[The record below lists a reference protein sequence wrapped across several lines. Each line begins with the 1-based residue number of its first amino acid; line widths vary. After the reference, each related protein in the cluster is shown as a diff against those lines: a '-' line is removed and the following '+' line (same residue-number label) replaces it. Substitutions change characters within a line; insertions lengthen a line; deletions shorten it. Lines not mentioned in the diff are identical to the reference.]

1 MYSKIKILIAF
12 IFISLLVIRCGSA
25 LYVPTTTD
33 AEKSQTSLDTLV
45 MGRKLYVA
53 KCSTCHSLYLPQQYS
68 KENWTKILNDM
79 QERSNMTDQQ
89 KETMSIYLYSR
100 SKE

>member
-12 IFISLLVIRCGSA
+12 IFISFLVVRCGSA

-53 KCSTCHSLYLPQQYS
+53 KCSSCHSLYLPQQYA
-68 KENWTKILNDM
+68 KEDWTKILNDM